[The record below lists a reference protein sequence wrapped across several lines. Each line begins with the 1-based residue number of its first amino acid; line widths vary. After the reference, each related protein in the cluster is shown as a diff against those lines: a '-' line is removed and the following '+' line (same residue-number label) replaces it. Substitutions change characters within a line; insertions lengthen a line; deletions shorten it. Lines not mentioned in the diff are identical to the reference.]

1 MRYHHATIS
10 NQKVVAYSVTMV
22 KACDPVAVCFLSSV
36 LVEITDCFHFDFVKV
51 PAYDRV
57 DIHGFSFGAG
67 ERFLLSPEPLVS
79 AIPLLEVIESITR
92 PAIPSYY
99 LVILPCKV

>member
-1 MRYHHATIS
+1 
-10 NQKVVAYSVTMV
+10 MV

-67 ERFLLSPEPLVS
+67 ERFWLFPQPLVS
-79 AIPLLEVIESITR
+79 AIPLVEVIKSITPR
-92 PAIPSYY
+92 AIASYY
-99 LVILPCKV
+99 LVFLSYKV